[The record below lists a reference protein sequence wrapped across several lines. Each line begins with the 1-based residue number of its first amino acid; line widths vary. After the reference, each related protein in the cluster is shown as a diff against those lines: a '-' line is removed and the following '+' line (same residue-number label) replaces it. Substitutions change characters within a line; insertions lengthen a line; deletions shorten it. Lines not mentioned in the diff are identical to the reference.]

1 MKKIFRNIA
10 VTALALSMGLSLAG
24 CGTRESGKGGFY
36 TAKGNINAE
45 KEAKMNGTEGN
56 TEDVTEAV
64 AKPQVDVLSP
74 DKIAKPSEGKGDGEE
89 GGNDMPAGLAEVVGD
104 WLCVGLEKGDQ
115 KYDRAK
121 MEELQKQG
129 MYVYMTVKEDGA
141 ANLYVFSEGITFQ
154 WTKDGFVKEG
164 YTGTVDYSVDG
175 NTMTFGG
182 GETESI
188 FYFEKVNN
196 IQSVINGN
204 GDTDPG
210 EDRSAFPNPASNWVE
225 DMILS
230 LHFSYPDNFE
240 LDEEDINEDGDGFYN
255 KYYVL
260 RGDNG
265 KVYHSIDV
273 FVIDKTGDYTGIGAA
288 TLEEM
293 YTSEKDEGWE
303 FLGFNDGS
311 LPNVTGNV
319 RIAESISSEYYA
331 PYEYCYIFEDD
342 TYIYEIILGD
352 VDELSSFRLGFEGKV
367 QKN

>member
-10 VTALALSMGLSLAG
+10 VTALVLAMGLSLAG

-45 KEAKMNGTEGN
+45 KEAKMNGAEGN

-74 DKIAKPSEGKGDGEE
+74 DKIAKPSDKKGDDDEK
-89 GGNDMPAGLAEVVGD
+89 DLPDGLAEVVGD

-129 MYVYMTVKEDGA
+129 MYVYMIVKEDGA

-204 GDTDPG
+204 GDVDPAQ
-210 EDRSAFPNPASNWVE
+210 DRSTFPTPSSNWLQDE
-225 DMILS
+225 LLS
-230 LHFSYPDNFE
+230 IKFSYPDNFE
-240 LDEEDINEDGDGFYN
+240 LDDEDMNEDGYGYYN
-255 KYYVL
+255 KYYVI
-260 RGDNG
+260 RGENG
-265 KVYHSIDV
+265 KVYQSINV
-273 FVIDKTGDYTGIGAA
+273 IVIDKTGDYTGISASMI
-288 TLEEM
+288 EEM
-293 YTSEKDEGWE
+293 YTSEKDENWE
-303 FLGFNDGS
+303 FLGFKDGS

-319 RIAESISSEYYA
+319 RIAEAISSEFYA

-342 TYIYEIILGD
+342 TYVYEIVLGD
-352 VDELSSFRLGFEGKV
+352 VDELSTYRLGFEGKV
-367 QKN
+367 TKN